1 MQKKQLPSICDALM
15 QQLSMIRH
23 PKLFFEIKLKMVTVA
38 QLKLRW
44 EQIFI
49 HSVFLWVIV
58 PVPTPYEVWRVA
70 RWRSG

>member
-49 HSVFLWVIV
+49 HSVFL
-58 PVPTPYEVWRVA
+58 
-70 RWRSG
+70 